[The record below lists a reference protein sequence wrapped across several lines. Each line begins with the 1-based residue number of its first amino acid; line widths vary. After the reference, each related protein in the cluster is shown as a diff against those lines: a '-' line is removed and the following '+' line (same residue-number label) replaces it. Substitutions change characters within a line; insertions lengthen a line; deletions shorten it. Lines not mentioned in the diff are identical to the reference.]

1 MIKLKEILNESKFWV
16 REFGDPLPTF
26 NEVMGKHQVKEEL
39 LTEGYTNYWKQS
51 EDFTSSEWSKIVRL
65 AKAAIKTA
73 EKHGIVIRDGW
84 GKGKPK
90 IDNKQ
95 IYLNGDGE
103 NNLDHETFLITKKM
117 DTGRKYSDP
126 GSGLTKTNRK
136 PYDAVVATILVGIKK
151 IAPKKFTARADGSLR
166 VGGINKWS
174 NEY

>member
-1 MIKLKEILNESKFWV
+1 MKVSQLRQLI
-16 REFGDPLPTF
+16 R
-26 NEVMGKHQVKEEL
+26 EEL
-39 LTEGYTNYWKQS
+39 LTEGYTNYWQQS

-65 AKAAIKTA
+65 AKVTIKKA
-73 EKHGIVIRDGW
+73 EKQGIVIRDGW
-84 GKGKPK
+84 GKGRPVVN
-90 IDNKQ
+90 NKE
-95 IYLNGDGE
+95 IYLNGDAE

-151 IAPKKFTARADGSLR
+151 IASKKFSARADGSLR

-174 NEY
+174 SKYDY

>member
-1 MIKLKEILNESKFWV
+1 MKISHLRQLI
-16 REFGDPLPTF
+16 
-26 NEVMGKHQVKEEL
+26 KEEL
-39 LTEGYTNYWKQS
+39 LTEGYTNYWDHT
-51 EDFTSSEWSKIVRL
+51 EDFTNSEWSKIVRL

-84 GKGKPK
+84 GKGKP
-90 IDNKQ
+90 IVNNKE
-95 IYLNGDGE
+95 IYLNGDAE

-126 GSGLTKTNRK
+126 GSGFTKTNRK
-136 PYDAVVATILVGIKK
+136 PYDAVVATILLGIKK
-151 IAPKKFTARADGSLR
+151 IAPKKFKPSADGSLR

>member
-1 MIKLKEILNESKFWV
+1 MKISQLRQLI
-16 REFGDPLPTF
+16 
-26 NEVMGKHQVKEEL
+26 KEEL
-39 LTEGYTNYWKQS
+39 LTEGYTNYWEQS

-65 AKAAIKTA
+65 AKATIKTA

-84 GKGKPK
+84 GKGRAVVNSKE
-90 IDNKQ
+90 

-103 NNLDHETFLITKKM
+103 KNLDHETFRITKKM
-117 DTGRKYSDP
+117 DTKRKYSDP

>member
-1 MIKLKEILNESKFWV
+1 MKISHLRQLI
-16 REFGDPLPTF
+16 
-26 NEVMGKHQVKEEL
+26 KEEL
-39 LTEGYTNYWKQS
+39 LTEGYTNYWDHT
-51 EDFTSSEWSKIVRL
+51 EDFTNPEWSKIVRL

-103 NNLDHETFLITKKM
+103 NNLDHETFRITKKLK
-117 DTGRKYSDP
+117 DDWGF
-126 GSGLTKTNRK
+126 TKTARK

-151 IAPKKFTARADGSLR
+151 IAPKKFEPRADGSLR
-166 VGGINKWS
+166 VGGVNKWS
-174 NEY
+174 KK

>member
-1 MIKLKEILNESKFWV
+1 MKISQLRKLI
-16 REFGDPLPTF
+16 
-26 NEVMGKHQVKEEL
+26 KEEL
-39 LTEGYTNYWKQS
+39 LTEGYSNYWQQS

-84 GKGKPK
+84 GKSKPVVN
-90 IDNKQ
+90 NKE
-95 IYLNGDGE
+95 IFINGDAE
-103 NNLDHETFLITKKM
+103 NNLDHETFYLTKKVNK
-117 DTGRKYSDP
+117 RPFVQYA
-126 GSGLTKTNRK
+126 SGFTKTARK

-151 IAPKKFTARADGSLR
+151 IAPKKFKPSADGNLK

>member
-26 NEVMGKHQVKEEL
+26 NDVMGKHQVKEEL
-39 LTEGYTNYWKQS
+39 LTEGYSNYWKQS

-65 AKAAIKTA
+65 AKSAIKTA

-90 IDNKQ
+90 INNNE
-95 IYLNGDGE
+95 ISINGDAE
-103 NNLDHETFLITKKM
+103 NNLDHETFRITKRLE
-117 DTGRKYSDP
+117 DDWSF
-126 GSGLTKTNRK
+126 TKTARK

-151 IAPKKFTARADGSLR
+151 IAPKKFSARADGSLR

>member
-1 MIKLKEILNESKFWV
+1 MKISHLRQLI
-16 REFGDPLPTF
+16 
-26 NEVMGKHQVKEEL
+26 KEEL
-39 LTEGYTNYWKQS
+39 LTEGYTNYWEQS

-90 IDNKQ
+90 INNKE

-103 NNLDHETFLITKKM
+103 KNLDHETFRITKKV
-117 DTGRKYSDP
+117 DTKSP
-126 GSGLTKTNRK
+126 WGLTKTARK
-136 PYDAVVATILVGIKK
+136 PYDAVVATILLGIKK

>member
-1 MIKLKEILNESKFWV
+1 MKISQLRKII
-16 REFGDPLPTF
+16 
-26 NEVMGKHQVKEEL
+26 KEEL
-39 LTEGYTNYWKQS
+39 LTEGYSNYWKQS
-51 EDFTSSEWSKIVRL
+51 EDFTNSEWSKIVRL

-136 PYDAVVATILVGIKK
+136 PYDAVVATILVGIQK
-151 IAPKKFTARADGSLR
+151 IAPKKFKPSADGSLR
-166 VGGINKWS
+166 VGGVNKWS
-174 NEY
+174 KKH

>member
-1 MIKLKEILNESKFWV
+1 MKISHLRQLI
-16 REFGDPLPTF
+16 
-26 NEVMGKHQVKEEL
+26 KEEL
-39 LTEGYTNYWKQS
+39 LTEGYSNYWDHT
-51 EDFTSSEWSKIVRL
+51 EDFTNPEWSKIVRL

-90 IDNKQ
+90 IDNKE

-103 NNLDHETFLITKKM
+103 KNLDHETFRITKKVNP
-117 DTGRKYSDP
+117 GRP
-126 GSGLTKTNRK
+126 WGFTKTARK

-151 IAPKKFTARADGSLR
+151 IASKKFSARADGSLR

>member
-1 MIKLKEILNESKFWV
+1 MKISQLRKLI
-16 REFGDPLPTF
+16 R
-26 NEVMGKHQVKEEL
+26 EEL
-39 LTEGYTNYWKQS
+39 LTEGYSNYWDHT
-51 EDFTSSEWSKIVRL
+51 EDFTNSEWSKIVRL

-90 IDNKQ
+90 INNKE

-103 NNLDHETFLITKKM
+103 KNLDHETFRITKKV
-117 DTGRKYSDP
+117 DTKSP
-126 GSGLTKTNRK
+126 QGLTKTARK
-136 PYDAVVATILVGIKK
+136 PYDAVVATILLGIKK